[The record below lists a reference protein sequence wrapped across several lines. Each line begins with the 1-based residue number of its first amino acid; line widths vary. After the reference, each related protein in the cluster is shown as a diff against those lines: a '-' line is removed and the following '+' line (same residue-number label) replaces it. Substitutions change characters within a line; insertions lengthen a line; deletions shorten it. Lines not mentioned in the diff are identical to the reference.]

1 MAIPAA
7 IAKAG
12 LRSVDDVDLFELNE
26 AFASQATYCAT
37 KLGLDAEKVIA
48 AISGGAALGANA
60 RWLLGLWLNALFPA
74 LPLGTLAANLLGGW
88 LIGLA
93 LGVFAWLPAL
103 APEWRLFLVTG
114 FLGAL
119 TTFSTFSAE
128 MFEHLQSGRW
138 AVALAGIAVHVAG
151 SLAMTGLG
159 FAMVALVRDRL

>member
-1 MAIPAA
+1 MLI
-7 IAKAG
+7 
-12 LRSVDDVDLFELNE
+12 DLPIRWGNE
-26 AFASQATYCAT
+26 RMWLYV
-37 KLGLDAEKVIA
+37 L

-119 TTFSTFSAE
+119 TPFSTFSAE

>member
-1 MAIPAA
+1 MW
-7 IAKAG
+7 
-12 LRSVDDVDLFELNE
+12 LYVL
-26 AFASQATYCAT
+26 
-37 KLGLDAEKVIA
+37 

-128 MFEHLQSGRW
+128 MFGAGRHRRARGRLPGDDRPGLRHGGAGARP
-138 AVALAGIAVHVAG
+138 AVAPVRPRGAPPEASRRAV
-151 SLAMTGLG
+151 
-159 FAMVALVRDRL
+159 

>member
-1 MAIPAA
+1 MLI
-7 IAKAG
+7 
-12 LRSVDDVDLFELNE
+12 DLPIRWGNE
-26 AFASQATYCAT
+26 RMWLYV
-37 KLGLDAEKVIA
+37 L

-119 TTFSTFSAE
+119 TTFSTFSLE
-128 MFEHLQSGRW
+128 MLSAIQEGKWSM
-138 AVALAGIAVHVAG
+138 ALAGILAHVVG
-151 SLAMTGLG
+151 SILMTALG
-159 FAMVALVRDRL
+159 IYTFGLVRG